1 MIRGRQCHVFVNCH
15 NRSPSRR
22 RHTMSVRL
30 GTSGLLS
37 CLDRFGSTSSNKYQ
51 CFFFLLTWTS
61 DGCHGGGGRPATDR
75 RAAAAAAPSFINVH
89 HLNVIRHPVALVRVD
104 TIRLSSLKFQSWDH
118 LDSTFEALKRLI
130 KNNCTYSGVQM
141 ISHHRLSGN
150 VAFHSISW
158 ELQ

>member
-30 GTSGLLS
+30 GTSGLS

-51 CFFFLLTWTS
+51 CFFFFTNMDERRLPWRRRQAG
-61 DGCHGGGGRPATDR
+61 DGQARGG
-75 RAAAAAAPSFINVH
+75 AAAPSFINVH

-104 TIRLSSLKFQSWDH
+104 TIRLELKLLVKGPSKKDVEAMYFERMMFFSLDH
-118 LDSTFEALKRLI
+118 LVTINQILNTKCQLK
-130 KNNCTYSGVQM
+130 NFAV
-141 ISHHRLSGN
+141 
-150 VAFHSISW
+150 V
-158 ELQ
+158 

>member
-1 MIRGRQCHVFVNCH
+1 MSLSTVTIAVHQDEGTQCQSGQVRQVC
-15 NRSPSRR
+15 SRALTGLVLR
-22 RHTMSVRL
+22 RPINISA
-30 GTSGLLS
+30 S
-37 CLDRFGSTSSNKYQ
+37 
-51 CFFFLLTWTS
+51 FFLLTWTS